1 MANNTPSCP
10 GGTLYN
16 IRPGDTFFNIAA
28 RFGVTVHDLMR
39 ANPRVDPNNLRI
51 CDLICVPAQPRPGVC
66 PTGSTAYLVAPGDT
80 LFSIA
85 ARFNTTVEAINSA
98 NPCIDPTN
106 LRVSQLLCIPQAPM
120 PTVCPP
126 GSTQYTIRPG
136 DTLFSLA
143 IQFNTT
149 VQAILAINPGLDPNN
164 LRVGQ
169 IICIPGPTPTQC
181 PPGSTQYTI
190 RPGDTLFSLAIQFN
204 TTVQAILA
212 INPGLDPNNLRVGQI
227 ICIPGPSPTQP
238 GRCPTGSFEYTIRSG
253 DTIYN
258 LAIEFNTTVE
268 AILAINPGINPNNLQ
283 IGQVICIPGTGP
295 GPGRC
300 PAGTFE
306 YTIMA
311 GDTFFSLA
319 NRFNTTVAA
328 IQAANPNVDPNNLQ
342 IGQVICI
349 PGAGPGRCPAG
360 TFEYTIMAGDTFFSL
375 ANRFNT
381 TVAAIQAAN
390 PNVDPNNLQIG
401 QVICIPGAGP
411 GPGRCPAGTFE
422 YTIRAGDTFF
432 SLANRF
438 NTTVAAIQ
446 AANPNVDP
454 NNLQIGQVICIPGAG
469 PGPGRCPAGTFE
481 YTVRSGDTF
490 FALARRFNTTVAAI
504 QAANPNVDPDRLQIG
519 QQICIPQS

>member
-212 INPGLDPNNLRVGQI
+212 LNPGLDPNNLRVGQI

-306 YTIMA
+306 YTI
-311 GDTFFSLA
+311 
-319 NRFNTTVAA
+319 
-328 IQAANPNVDPNNLQ
+328 
-342 IGQVICI
+342 
-349 PGAGPGRCPAG
+349 
-360 TFEYTIMAGDTFFSL
+360 
-375 ANRFNT
+375 
-381 TVAAIQAAN
+381 
-390 PNVDPNNLQIG
+390 
-401 QVICIPGAGP
+401 
-411 GPGRCPAGTFE
+411 
-422 YTIRAGDTFF
+422 RAGDTFF

-469 PGPGRCPAGTFE
+469 PGPGRCPADTFE

>member
-422 YTIRAGDTFF
+422 YT
-432 SLANRF
+432 
-438 NTTVAAIQ
+438 
-446 AANPNVDP
+446 
-454 NNLQIGQVICIPGAG
+454 
-469 PGPGRCPAGTFE
+469 
-481 YTVRSGDTF
+481 VRSGDTF

>member
-1 MANNTPSCP
+1 MTNNTPSCP

-28 RFGVTVHDLMR
+28 RFGITVHDLMR
-39 ANPRVDPNNLRI
+39 ANPRVDPNNLRV

-66 PTGSTAYLVAPGDT
+66 PTGSMAYLVEAGDT

-85 ARFNTTVEAINSA
+85 AKFNTTVDAITRA
-98 NPCIDPTN
+98 NPCVDPQN
-106 LRVSQLLCIPQAPM
+106 LRINQLLCIPQGVT
-120 PTVCPP
+120 PTQCPP
-126 GSTQYTIRPG
+126 GSTQYTIRAG

-149 VQAILAINPGLDPNN
+149 VQAILAVNPGLDPNN
-164 LRVGQ
+164 LRIGQ

-190 RPGDTLFSLAIQFN
+190 RAGDTLFSLAIQFN

-238 GRCPTGSFEYTIRSG
+238 GRCPAGSFEYTIRSG

-268 AILAINPGINPNNLQ
+268 AILALNPGINPNNLQ
-283 IGQVICIPGTGP
+283 IGQVICIPGTSP
-295 GPGRC
+295 TQP
-300 PAGTFE
+300 P
-306 YTIMA
+306 
-311 GDTFFSLA
+311 
-319 NRFNTTVAA
+319 
-328 IQAANPNVDPNNLQ
+328 
-342 IGQVICI
+342 
-349 PGAGPGRCPAG
+349 
-360 TFEYTIMAGDTFFSL
+360 
-375 ANRFNT
+375 
-381 TVAAIQAAN
+381 
-390 PNVDPNNLQIG
+390 
-401 QVICIPGAGP
+401 
-411 GPGRCPAGTFE
+411 RCPAGTFE

-454 NNLQIGQVICIPGAG
+454 NNLQIGQVICIPGTG

-481 YTVRSGDTF
+481 YTIRSGDTF

-504 QAANPNVDPDRLQIG
+504 QAANPNVDPDRLQVG
-519 QQICIPQS
+519 QTICIPQS